1 MDKNKTLHEL
11 KKSSFFQA
19 LSEKSRSALIEKWET
34 LTDEQIRKIL
44 FLTVNE
50 SMMAHYLGQIGHEL
64 INETQKRAAREMV
77 KKLENANTSHEE
89 KMLNDIIDNNDF

>member
-1 MDKNKTLHEL
+1 MDKNKALQEV
-11 KKSSFFQA
+11 KKSTFFRA
-19 LSEKSRSALIEKWET
+19 LSEKSRNILLAKWGT

-64 INETQKRAAREMV
+64 INETQKRATREMV
-77 KKLENANTSHEE
+77 KKLENANASHEE
-89 KMLNDIIDNNDF
+89 KMLNDIIDDNDF